1 MKLKLKDIAV
11 IADVIGALAI
21 VISLIYVGIQVNDST
36 RAVRSAT
43 ANETSAAI
51 SSWYV
56 EIGSNPQ
63 ATRVFLNGVANPE
76 SLSKEETA
84 QFIYMMHGLQLE
96 YQAAFWLSQ
105 EQTLDIE
112 LQESLTSTIAGV
124 RDQPGFKMY
133 WAQRRDLFEPGF
145 RTYVDD
151 LLANGATNTNLE
163 RLYRASNPE

>member
-1 MKLKLKDIAV
+1 MKLRLKDIAV

>member
-1 MKLKLKDIAV
+1 
-11 IADVIGALAI
+11 

-36 RAVRSAT
+36 RAVRSST

-51 SSWYV
+51 SSWYA

-76 SLSKEETA
+76 SLSREETA

-105 EQTLDIE
+105 EQTLDVE
-112 LQESLTSTIAGV
+112 LQESLTNTIAGV

-151 LLANGATNTNLE
+151 LLANGVTNTNLE
-163 RLYRASNPE
+163 RLYRSSDPE